1 MRPVKTRKEKDKIK
15 CIYCSK
21 IYISISCHTKHQN
34 SCQFNPVIAANT
46 NVSAFKSYLPKS
58 GNCPECNQFY
68 SRLPS
73 HFGFCVRNSISDFT
87 KYLHK
92 LQNHQF
98 VNIER
103 VDDFNSLSEL
113 PFFDCIDLGDE
124 LVEPCSFTPYITSLT
139 NFASGAC
146 VNIGHLNINSL
157 NSRAKQF
164 EIDEILNLNK
174 FDLFFLNETKIDD
187 QTRLSIKN
195 SNYKPIRRDR
205 NSNGGGV
212 MVYYRKEYIILNE
225 MISVD
230 FETISFQIKF
240 NGIIHHFIA
249 SYKPPIEN

>member
-1 MRPVKTRKEKDKIK
+1 MVKKNTLSIMHVLKIKNSKKISNLNLTNNSTFDDNFIDYEAIASSNINLSSRTTLRLPTARKILQYDSVVVEKNTKTSIDNNSKFSKHFDAKAVLLATRKQHHLKRLSKAAITNELLRPVKTRKEKDKIK

-34 SCQFNPVIAANT
+34 SCQFNPVIAAHT

-73 HFGFCVRNSISDFT
+73 HFGFCVSNSISDFT

-92 LQNHQF
+92 FQNHQF

-124 LVEPCSFTPYITSLT
+124 LVEP
-139 NFASGAC
+139 
-146 VNIGHLNINSL
+146 
-157 NSRAKQF
+157 
-164 EIDEILNLNK
+164 
-174 FDLFFLNETKIDD
+174 
-187 QTRLSIKN
+187 
-195 SNYKPIRRDR
+195 
-205 NSNGGGV
+205 
-212 MVYYRKEYIILNE
+212 
-225 MISVD
+225 
-230 FETISFQIKF
+230 
-240 NGIIHHFIA
+240 
-249 SYKPPIEN
+249 